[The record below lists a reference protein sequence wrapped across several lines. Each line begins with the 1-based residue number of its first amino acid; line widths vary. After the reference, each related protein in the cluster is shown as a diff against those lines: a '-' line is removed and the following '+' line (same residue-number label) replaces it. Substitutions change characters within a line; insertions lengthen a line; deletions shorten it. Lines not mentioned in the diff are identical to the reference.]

1 MSNPSITAQ
10 FKMLLRLLKS
20 APQPLRL
27 FATQSNLPSRSSS
40 TENSVTQSPALS
52 ALKALRRLTMKS
64 VPTPTSRR
72 LNPPLPR
79 PLKLHS
85 RRSVTPRWSPSASQ
99 PQDTDIT
106 ATDTTTVRRL
116 HRRLATM
123 SLLSPLLSPL
133 LRLPTLSPS
142 RPVSTN
148 QLISLSSVVKT
159 LLLKSASLSQ
169 KSWMT
174 SRLRRSVLHSLL
186 LQLVRPLTSLSP
198 SRFARRST
206 TDMLRMFMRLNQL
219 LMLLSQNMLLPQL
232 FQLTP
237 ASLSEEVND

>member
-1 MSNPSITAQ
+1 MGMQSTMPQSSIMPQSFTMPQLSTMPQPTTSPTMVMSNLSITAQ
-10 FKMLLRLLKS
+10 FKMLLKLPRS

-106 ATDTTTVRRL
+106 ATDTTTARRL
-116 HRRLATM
+116 LKRLATM

-133 LRLPTLSPS
+133 LKLPTLNPS
-142 RPVSTN
+142 RPVST
-148 QLISLSSVVKT
+148 SLSLSQGSVVRTSLKRNASLFQKSRT
-159 LLLKSASLSQ
+159 LPRALRSASLSLLLLLA
-169 KSWMT
+169 
-174 SRLRRSVLHSLL
+174 RPLSLL
-186 LQLVRPLTSLSP
+186 
-198 SRFARRST
+198 F
-206 TDMLRMFMRLNQL
+206 
-219 LMLLSQNMLLPQL
+219 
-232 FQLTP
+232 
-237 ASLSEEVND
+237 

>member
-1 MSNPSITAQ
+1 MPQSFTMPQLSTMPQPTTSPTMVMSNLSITAQ
-10 FKMLLRLLKS
+10 FRMLLKLPRS

-79 PLKLHS
+79 LSKLHS

-106 ATDTTTVRRL
+106 ATDTTTARRL
-116 HRRLATM
+116 PKRLATM
-123 SLLSPLLSPL
+123 SPLSPLLSPL
-133 LRLPTLSPS
+133 LRLPILSPS
-142 RPVSTN
+142 RPVST
-148 QLISLSSVVKT
+148 SL
-159 LLLKSASLSQ
+159 SLSQ
-169 KSWMT
+169 ESA
-174 SRLRRSVLHSLL
+174 
-186 LQLVRPLTSLSP
+186 VRT
-198 SRFARRST
+198 
-206 TDMLRMFMRLNQL
+206 
-219 LMLLSQNMLLPQL
+219 LPKRNASL
-232 FQLTP
+232 FQKSRNLP
-237 ASLSEEVND
+237 